1 MRYNF
6 EWDPKKAKSNSK
18 KHGVRFE
25 AGVSVFRD
33 PRACSIFDTDHSGD
47 EERWITLGMAS
58 NGAILVVHHTFA
70 KVDEESVTVR
80 IISCRKATKRE
91 QKQYGE

>member
-1 MRYNF
+1 V
-6 EWDPKKAKSNSK
+6 K
-18 KHGVRFE
+18 FE
-25 AGVSVFRD
+25 AEASVFRD

-47 EERWITLGMAS
+47 EDRWITLGMAT

-70 KVDEESVTVR
+70 KADEESVTIR

-91 QKQYGE
+91 QKQYEE